1 MNKQAIENQA
11 CIIGFKDKWTMRLG
25 IPILGGIMPFIFF
38 ASCKT
43 EPLSHSQLTIVFSI
57 LNTFLLWHMD
67 KGIIIYFRK
76 KLPDHSDYAKR
87 LFLQLSIISIATYL
101 ALDTILFLLRMLP
114 DTYLPP
120 NTPAWSEILA
130 GAFTI
135 TAIVIAFYEAMYFF
149 DLWKIELVENEKLK
163 TENTKAQLDVLK
175 NQVNPHFL
183 FNSFNTLVSIIPEEP
198 EIAVKFT
205 TELSHFYRYI
215 LAYKDKELI
224 PLDQELE
231 CIDSYIYLLKIR
243 FQDNLIMDKKL
254 DHTYPD
260 HYIVPLSLQ
269 ILVENAIKHN
279 IISQS
284 KPLIISIFMENDH
297 ICIKNNYQAKK
308 ETTSTHTGLNN
319 IQNRYQL
326 LVKKEIKIQKSKES
340 FKVCLPLIKAQNL

>member
-11 CIIGFKDKWTMRLG
+11 CIIGFKDKWIMRLG

-43 EPLSHSQLTIVFSI
+43 EPLSRSQLTVVLSV

-101 ALDTILFLLRMLP
+101 TLDTILFLLSMLP
-114 DTYLPP
+114 DIYLPP
-120 NTPAWSEILA
+120 NAPAWSEILA

-135 TAIVIAFYEAMYFF
+135 IAIVLAFYEAMYFF
-149 DLWKIELVENEKLK
+149 DLWKIELLENEKLK
-163 TENTKAQLDVLK
+163 TANTKAQLDVLK

-198 EIAVKFT
+198 DIAVKFT
-205 TELSHFYRYI
+205 TELSNFYRHI
-215 LAYKDKELI
+215 LTFKDKELI
-224 PLDQELE
+224 SLEQELE

-243 FQDNLIMDKKL
+243 FQDNLIIDKKI
-254 DHTYPD
+254 TRSYPN
-260 HYIVPLSLQ
+260 HFIVPLSMQ

-284 KPLIISIFMENDH
+284 KPLTISIFMENDH
-297 ICIKNNYQAKK
+297 ICIENNYQEKR
-308 ETTSTHTGLNN
+308 ETTSTHTGLSN
-319 IQNRYQL
+319 IQNRYKL
-326 LVKKEIKIQKSKES
+326 LVEKEIKIQKNNEA